1 MARPVKP
8 WYRKQNKTWYVELN
22 GKQHNLGK
30 DKKQA
35 EKRFHELMVE
45 RDKSEA
51 ERARTPDS
59 FLACE
64 IADKFIGWCS
74 NHRAKRTTED
84 YQEHLE
90 SFFKWLP
97 GGKFMGAMELKPYHV
112 IEYMDSHDNWGSSR
126 KRQAAG
132 AVQRAF
138 KWAVSVGLLDHHACT
153 SIPKPKGERREH
165 PMTEEEYKIII
176 EHSDECFGDVVT
188 FAWETGARPH
198 EIRTMRPKY
207 VRSDR
212 VEFPPKMAKGKKRY
226 RVIHMNSLA
235 QEIVQRRLKNNS
247 EFVFT
252 NSKGGAW
259 TEYSFNNRLARLK
272 KHVGRKVCLYCSRHG
287 FTEKML
293 DKGVDHLT
301 VAALL
306 GHTNGQMIATVY
318 SHRNKAEAALRQA
331 IE

>member
-97 GGKFMGAMELKPYHV
+97 GGKFSMNSTSLIITRLA
-112 IEYMDSHDNWGSSR
+112 
-126 KRQAAG
+126 
-132 AVQRAF
+132 
-138 KWAVSVGLLDHHACT
+138 SVG
-153 SIPKPKGERREH
+153 KRNN
-165 PMTEEEYKIII
+165 IIR
-176 EHSDECFGDVVT
+176 G
-188 FAWETGARPH
+188 
-198 EIRTMRPKY
+198 
-207 VRSDR
+207 
-212 VEFPPKMAKGKKRY
+212 
-226 RVIHMNSLA
+226 
-235 QEIVQRRLKNNS
+235 
-247 EFVFT
+247 FV
-252 NSKGGAW
+252 
-259 TEYSFNNRLARLK
+259 
-272 KHVGRKVCLYCSRHG
+272 
-287 FTEKML
+287 
-293 DKGVDHLT
+293 
-301 VAALL
+301 
-306 GHTNGQMIATVY
+306 
-318 SHRNKAEAALRQA
+318 
-331 IE
+331 